1 MRDCFVVF
9 KLSKCQAKDE
19 NDRQNPLLIADD
31 TGYATG
37 SPNPTAAMTLF
48 LKSWLTGHWF
58 RYLILLMCSPLLIPI
73 VCVIFPFLCAAEVC
87 ICLCRHRRRWLK
99 QSSSQPAPVMPRHRE
114 DVQVKPKVS
123 LLDRYLDDQLELALE
138 ILHECGGDLGYRY
151 DNTDDFGTV
160 QSSMGKSILDM
171 QLCNRVLVFVLV
183 DRRVYPLLS
192 ITSFNGYG
200 PTYWAHVLWPSLYRD
215 E

>member
-183 DRRVYPLLS
+183 DWRLSSVIHHFVQWVWAYLLGSCPLAFFIS
-192 ITSFNGYG
+192 
-200 PTYWAHVLWPSLYRD
+200 
-215 E
+215 

>member
-1 MRDCFVVF
+1 MRDFFVLF

-87 ICLCRHRRRWLK
+87 ICLCRHRRRCLK
-99 QSSSQPAPVMPRHRE
+99 PSSSQPAPVMPRHRE

-151 DNTDDFGTV
+151 DNTDDFG
-160 QSSMGKSILDM
+160 SNRIIS
-171 QLCNRVLVFVLV
+171 LC
-183 DRRVYPLLS
+183 
-192 ITSFNGYG
+192 
-200 PTYWAHVLWPSLYRD
+200 
-215 E
+215 